1 MRIVFKL
8 PSICC
13 KSRKTTIN
21 KTACFGFTI
30 KIRKLPTAQP
40 IKAPKI
46 GTNAV
51 NAIKIPIK
59 SAYGIFKILSVIT
72 NIIPR
77 ITASRHCPARKFANV
92 RYVSEHMLRIASAF
106 CFGIEAKI
114 TFLTCKCNFSF

>member
-1 MRIVFKL
+1 MEVLLIRQPHEDRSDYLLSAAKAE
-8 PSICC
+8 
-13 KSRKTTIN
+13 KTIIN

-59 SAYGIFKILSVIT
+59 SAYGILKYL
-72 NIIPR
+72 
-77 ITASRHCPARKFANV
+77 A
-92 RYVSEHMLRIASAF
+92 
-106 CFGIEAKI
+106 
-114 TFLTCKCNFSF
+114 